1 LPLCERLG
9 FEVREMEKRLPGK
22 VRRAIRAK
30 YYDIQPKAW
39 IGKKGLEEGVINE
52 INTQLKKDGILKVEI
67 RKGALIATRMDRK
80 QIAEKVA
87 ELTDSE
93 LIEVRGKRFILF
105 RPREGWEK
113 YLRKLKLKELSKEKR
128 EEKPVKKV
136 KLDIAQ
142 FRKKFKKGRD

>member
-1 LPLCERLG
+1 M
-9 FEVREMEKRLPGK
+9 REMKRLSGK

-39 IGKKGLEEGVINE
+39 IGKKGLEESVINE

-67 RKGALIATRMDRK
+67 RKGALIATGMDRK

-128 EEKPVKKV
+128 EERPVKKV

-142 FRKKFKKGRD
+142 FRKKFRKGRG

>member
-1 LPLCERLG
+1 
-9 FEVREMEKRLPGK
+9 MEKRLPGK
-22 VRRAIRAK
+22 VRRALRAK
-30 YYDIQPKAW
+30 YYDIEPKAW
-39 IGKKGLEEGVINE
+39 VGKRGLDASVIEE

-67 RKGALIATRMDRK
+67 KKGALISTQMDRK
-80 QIAEKVA
+80 AIAEKVA

-93 LIEVRGKRFILF
+93 LIDVRGKRFILF

-113 YLRKLKLKELSKEKR
+113 YLNKLKLKELSKERR

-142 FRKKFKKGRD
+142 FRKKFKKGRE

>member
-1 LPLCERLG
+1 
-9 FEVREMEKRLPGK
+9 MEKRLPGK

-30 YYDIQPKAW
+30 YYDIEPKAW
-39 IGKKGLEEGVINE
+39 VGKRGLDASVIEE
-52 INTQLKKDGILKVEI
+52 INTQLKKDGVLKVEI
-67 RKGALIATRMDRK
+67 RKGALIATQMDRK
-80 QIAEKVA
+80 AIAEKVA

-93 LIEVRGKRFILF
+93 LIDVRGKRFILF

-113 YLRKLKLKELSKEKR
+113 YLNKLKLKELSKERR

-142 FRKKFKKGRD
+142 FRKKFKKGRE

>member
-1 LPLCERLG
+1 
-9 FEVREMEKRLPGK
+9 MEKRLPGT

-30 YYDIQPKAW
+30 YYDIEPKAW
-39 IGKKGLEEGVINE
+39 IGKRGLDDSVIDE

-67 RKGALIATRMDRK
+67 KKGALISTQMDRK
-80 QIAEKVA
+80 AIAEKVA

-93 LIEVRGKRFILF
+93 LIDVRGKRFILF

-113 YLRKLKLKELSKEKR
+113 YLKKLRLKELSKERR

-142 FRKKFKKGRD
+142 FRKKFKKGRE

>member
-1 LPLCERLG
+1 
-9 FEVREMEKRLPGK
+9 MEKRLSGK

-30 YYDIQPKAW
+30 YYDIEPKAW
-39 IGKKGLEEGVINE
+39 IGKRGLDESVINE

-67 RKGALIATRMDRK
+67 RKGALISTEMERK
-80 QIAEKVA
+80 EIAEKVA

-93 LIEVRGKRFILF
+93 LVDIRGKRFILF
-105 RPREGWEK
+105 KPREGWEK
-113 YLRKLKLKELSKEKR
+113 YLKKLKRKELSKERR

-136 KLDIAQ
+136 RLDIAQ